1 MKPRTNS
8 TNHQRYDYEVT
19 PLSRYSDMIWDLTP
33 LLHDKRSSVY
43 SLGRLNFNLLNSKP
57 LLIDPF
63 KHFFYLRV
71 AHVKPVT
78 LANEYASL
86 SGKIIAFME
95 EENLSSL
102 AQFNTTLFMRFNL
115 WLKHHYMSDT
125 KQANNMCRIS
135 NTLYK
140 ILNMGALDGF
150 GDLPQQP
157 IRLETSLWDWWGA
170 NKQGAH
176 DRQNGPDDHSI
187 PIGLWKSILQCAW
200 NEPDILQ
207 TFQSGKSKGLFRLNH
222 AKFAILIQ
230 AHTGLRISEILYLKC
245 GCAHQDQDGTFWLNV
260 TIQKTEREP
269 YAHRILI
276 PKEIY
281 ELLHHL
287 ERLTEPLRDE
297 AIEKNYLFYLL
308 SPRKGT
314 TTSQRLVPTPMES
327 GKWNHS
333 YLRVFLKRNN
343 LALTFFNRSNQEV
356 TLTSHCFRHT
366 FAKLAAS
373 ECDVNLVVL
382 QTHFKHLSIEMTSH
396 YVHRSKEELK
406 QSYLQGMLNAKYLHT
421 QGIEG
426 EIFKHRLHSIQT
438 SLNLSDKIDDLSKV
452 FGINPL
458 PFGMCLYDFK
468 RGHCPNL
475 GVQSCYTIGCKDF
488 VTNETFLPNFI
499 HEATLLERHIE
510 HCNDTQ
516 PIEVKKAR
524 FRLAKVNSIIESIQP
539 KDYHA

>member
-43 SLGRLNFNLLNSKP
+43 SLGRLNFNLLASKP

-63 KHFFYLRV
+63 KHFFYLRL

-102 AQFNTTLFMRFNL
+102 AQFNTALFMRFNQ
-115 WLKHHYMSDT
+115 WLKHHYMTDT

-140 ILNMGALDGF
+140 ILNMNTDDGF
-150 GDLPQQP
+150 CDLPQQP
-157 IRLETSLWDWWGA
+157 IRIETSLWDWWGA
-170 NKQGAH
+170 NKQGALE
-176 DRQNGPDDHSI
+176 RQNGPDDHSI

-269 YAHRILI
+269 YAHRIMI

-488 VTNETFLPNFI
+488 VTNETFLPNFM

-524 FRLAKVNSIIESIQP
+524 FRLSKVNSIIESIQP
-539 KDYHA
+539 KDNHA